1 MGCPLV
7 VTMDGGE
14 VVSVTGN
21 TCKRGEIYGRKE
33 VTNPTRIV
41 TSTVR
46 VSGGSIDMVSVKTK
60 EDIPKG
66 KIFDCV
72 KALKTVE
79 VAAPVHIGDV
89 IMKDVAG
96 TGVDVVATGAS
107 NQNVNDGYSHWMKD
121 AKGWWLRYSDGTWPM
136 ADRTGAYH
144 WEKIN
149 GKWWA
154 FDETGYVKT
163 GWLRDEDYGGWFYM
177 DPEHG
182 MQTGWVLLNGVWYYF
197 NPISDGKRGIMYA
210 GQRTPDGYYV
220 EKNGVWDGRNKQ

>member
-72 KALKTVE
+72 KALKAVE

-96 TGVDVVATGAS
+96 TGVDVVATK
-107 NQNVNDGYSHWMKD
+107 NV
-121 AKGWWLRYSDGTWPM
+121 
-136 ADRTGAYH
+136 
-144 WEKIN
+144 E
-149 GKWWA
+149 
-154 FDETGYVKT
+154 
-163 GWLRDEDYGGWFYM
+163 
-177 DPEHG
+177 
-182 MQTGWVLLNGVWYYF
+182 
-197 NPISDGKRGIMYA
+197 
-210 GQRTPDGYYV
+210 
-220 EKNGVWDGRNKQ
+220 